1 MEATVLRRSESLYEV
16 FERKPG
22 TDKTSTHYCPGCGH
36 GVVHKLIAEA
46 MDDFGIR
53 ERTVFV
59 SPVGCAV
66 FAYYYMKCGN
76 IQAAH
81 GRAPA
86 VATGV
91 RRTLPHSI
99 IISYQGDGDLA
110 AIGGNEILHAAN
122 RGENMTVIFVNN
134 AIYGMT
140 GGQMAPTTL
149 LGMKTATTPTGRSAA
164 NEGFPIRVCE
174 LLATLEAPV
183 YIERVAVTEAKNVM
197 SARKAIRKAIQYQI
211 EGRGFSLVELLS
223 TCPTGWKLSPTEAK
237 KWSIENML
245 PVFPL
250 GVFKDKKEGI
260 VHKSPSNGVAHNTE
274 IIRRLLD
281 IPNEENLAQRRTSSF
296 ARQSS
301 PRLKIAG
308 FGGQGILFMGV
319 ALAEA
324 GMRAGRQV
332 SWLPSYGPEM
342 RGGTANCHVTISDK
356 PIGSPLVSEAD
367 VLIAMNRPS
376 LEKFQPDVRPGGL
389 LLYDSSLISGVT
401 LRRDV
406 QVIAIP
412 ATEMADQLGN
422 TKVANVVMLGAYF
435 AASNLLPDQILLDA
449 INEKAHSRPGL
460 AEFNTKAFAA
470 GKEFVL
476 KLQRQSAIHLQAE
489 SVN

>member
-1 MEATVLRRSESLYEV
+1 MEATVLQRPESFYKI
-16 FERKPG
+16 FDRKPG
-22 TDKTSTHYCPGCGH
+22 ADKASTHYCPGCGH
-36 GVVHKLIAEA
+36 GVIHKLIAEA
-46 MDDFGIR
+46 LDDFGIR
-53 ERTVFV
+53 DRTVFV

-66 FAYYYMKCGN
+66 FAYYYMQCGN

-91 RRTLPHSI
+91 RRSLPHSI
-99 IISYQGDGDLA
+99 VISYQGDGDLA

-149 LGMKTATTPTGRSAA
+149 LGMKTTTSPFGRSAT
-164 NEGFPIRVCE
+164 NEGYPLHVCE
-174 LLATLEAPV
+174 LLSALEAPA
-183 YIERVAVTEAKNVM
+183 YIERVAITEAKNVM
-197 SARKAIRKAIQYQI
+197 AARKAIRKAIQYQI

-223 TCPTGWKLSPTEAK
+223 TCPTGWKLTPTAAK
-237 KWSIENML
+237 KWLIENMI
-245 PVFPL
+245 PIFPL
-250 GVFKDKKEGI
+250 GVYRDKKEAT
-260 VHKSPSNGVAHNTE
+260 KPLPPSNGVSHDVDT
-274 IIRRLLD
+274 IRGLLD
-281 IPNEENLAQRRTSSF
+281 ISNRANSTRKFPTNGM
-296 ARQSS
+296 RQMN

-319 ALAEA
+319 ALADA
-324 GMRAGRQV
+324 GMRAGRKV

-342 RGGTANCHVTISDK
+342 RGGTANCHVTISDQ
-356 PIGSPLVSEAD
+356 PIGSPLVSETD

-389 LLYDSSLISGVT
+389 ILYNRSLISGVT
-401 LRRDV
+401 LRDDV
-406 QVIAIP
+406 QVVPVP
-412 ATEMADQLGN
+412 ATEIADQLGN
-422 TKVANVVMLGAYF
+422 SKVANVVMVGAYL
-435 AASNLLPDQILLDA
+435 ALSNLLPDRVVLEV

-460 AEFNTKAFAA
+460 AEFNTKALLA

-476 KLQRQSAIHLQAE
+476 EPARRPTVQAE
-489 SVN
+489 IVN